1 MVDLVSKN
9 RSKSQRAEEEDEG
22 IVQVVGDLKVVD
34 LMDGMV
40 DRGDEEEGE
49 RKE

>member
-9 RSKSQRAEEEDEG
+9 RNKCHRAEEEDEG
-22 IVQVVGDLKVVD
+22 MVQVVGDLKVVD

-40 DRGDEEEGE
+40 ERGDEESE